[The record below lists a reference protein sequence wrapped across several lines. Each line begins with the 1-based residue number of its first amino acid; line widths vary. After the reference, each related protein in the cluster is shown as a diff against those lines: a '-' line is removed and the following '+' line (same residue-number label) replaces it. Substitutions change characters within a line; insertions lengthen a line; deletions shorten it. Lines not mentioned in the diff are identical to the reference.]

1 MIFENLGIAKQSE
14 ESHTGQDN
22 ESTSMTLAEK
32 AYESLRHDIIRG
44 AFQAEQPLR
53 LADLKTRYDMGFSP
67 LREALNRLQAERLV
81 VAEALRGFKVAGLS
95 VAELQDATRTRI
107 MIESQALQM
116 AIARGDDAW
125 GAKIVGALYALKA
138 QAARSG
144 ADKDVWELE
153 ARHHA
158 FHRALLEACG
168 SDWLLEFF
176 ERLYAATER
185 YRIPIL
191 IESDVPTGRDIQ
203 AEHTALAEAAI
214 GRNAD
219 LAVALLRDHYT
230 RTADTILGLM
240 DAPKPKRRK

>member
-1 MIFENLGIAKQSE
+1 VIFENLRIAKQCRE
-14 ESHTGQDN
+14 GHTAQGN
-22 ESTSMTLAEK
+22 ESTDMTLAEK
-32 AYESLRHDIIRG
+32 AYGALRHDIIRG
-44 AFQAEQPLR
+44 TFQAEQPLR
-53 LADLKTRYDMGFSP
+53 LADLKERYDMGFSP

-81 VAEALRGFKVAGLS
+81 VAEALRGFKVASLS

-107 MIESQALQM
+107 MIESEALRM
-116 AIARGDDAW
+116 AIAQGDDAW
-125 GAKIVGALYALKA
+125 ASKIVSALYSLNV

-153 ARHHA
+153 SRHHA
-158 FHRALLEACG
+158 FHRALLEGCG

-191 IESDVPTGRDIQ
+191 IGTDVPTGRDIQ
-203 AEHTALAEAAI
+203 AEHSALADAVI
-214 GRNAD
+214 GRNAE

-230 RTADTILGLM
+230 RTADTILDLM
-240 DAPKPKRRK
+240 DRSKPKRR